1 MRCRK
6 PLIAQSEQLQSSAS
20 IRAGASTSKRTRPQ
34 WQPPVCVTS
43 PISRAACDFGR
54 VAIPPSGVRARNS
67 RRRAPQARPR
77 MSIEIWYVLAGILV
91 LAGLAG
97 TILPALPGVPLVFAG
112 MLLAAWAGGFE
123 SISIATV
130 VVLGVL
136 TALAVAAD
144 FVATLLGAKG
154 FGASKWALIGAAI

>member
-1 MRCRK
+1 
-6 PLIAQSEQLQSSAS
+6 
-20 IRAGASTSKRTRPQ
+20 
-34 WQPPVCVTS
+34 
-43 PISRAACDFGR
+43 
-54 VAIPPSGVRARNS
+54 
-67 RRRAPQARPR
+67 

-123 SISIATV
+123 RISIATV
-130 VVLGVL
+130 VLLGVL

-154 FGASKWALIGAAI
+154 FGASKWALVGAALGAVVGLFAGIVGLIVGPMLGALAGELIAGSSLRQAAKAGTGAAIGFIVGTLAKIALSFAMLGVFVFALVF